1 MTERPPATRLH
12 DWLDDTVG
20 PTPNP
25 VEGARQVMS
34 QIEET
39 AQVGRW
45 LPFPALHRRSI
56 TRTASTDDTTEYRP
70 SPISASNGHTP
81 TVIGRT
87 QSMISPAKAI
97 IAGTLVFA
105 LGGVLLIAQPFDRQ
119 GGTVPGAAVADPGP
133 AAYVHGTMTLHTF
146 DHDPVE
152 TFDDD
157 GNRLTLR
164 GGSASGAVNMD
175 DPRLSGAWEE
185 TNNLAEFPQLHDE
198 LRVEIWWGGLTI
210 TNDDGSWNGMCTST
224 YDSAAAAET
233 SLAQCQLTGEGAYE
247 GLSAL
252 LSPTGPGGSSWTV
265 AGAIFPGPL
274 PPDSA
279 YDE

>member
-1 MTERPPATRLH
+1 MTERPPDTRLH

-25 VEGARQVMS
+25 VEGTRQVMS
-34 QIEET
+34 QAEKT
-39 AQVGRW
+39 SQVGRW
-45 LPFPALHRRSI
+45 LPFPALHRRIS
-56 TRTASTDDTTEYRP
+56 TRAASTDDTTEYRP
-70 SPISASNGHTP
+70 SPIPASNGHTP

-87 QSMISPAKAI
+87 QTMISPAKAI

-105 LGGVLLIAQPFDRQ
+105 VGGVLLIAQPFDRQ

-133 AAYVHGTMTLHTF
+133 AAYVHGTMVGR
-146 DHDPVE
+146 DCCGDAVE

-157 GNRLTLR
+157 GDRLTMR
-164 GGSASGAVNMD
+164 GMVSSGLVDMD
-175 DPRLSGAWEE
+175 DPRLSGTWEQ
-185 TNNLAEFPQLHDE
+185 TGNLDEFPQLDGE
-198 LRVEIWWGGLTI
+198 ERVEIHWAGLTI
-210 TNDDGSWNGMCTST
+210 SNDEGSWNGTCTST
-224 YDSAAAAET
+224 YDSAAATET
-233 SLAQCQLTGEGAYE
+233 SLDQCQLTGEGAYE

-252 LSPTGPGGSSWTV
+252 LAPTSHAWPSWTV
-265 AGAIFPGPL
+265 AGAIFPGPV